1 MWLAWVCFVSLGT
14 LPLCSVLHPRGVP
27 YSPVSSW
34 VSPMGK
40 PSGHWKEGGGGR
52 GCGTWWPESL
62 AAGHRGWLHPSE
74 EDHSSYQEA
83 LCSQLSLSQDP
94 DPSPLSPLPGLGYCT
109 LHVACGF
116 PTRCYVCTNILFI
129 NSLQVTQL
137 ECDRLTHNPHWH
149 SGCVTRGCVRN
160 TVMDEWGVSTT
171 PLGKEILK
179 IVPPHHLP
187 SFFPSFLLSIPS
199 LPFLGIFLQ
208 TK

>member
-14 LPLCSVLHPRGVP
+14 LPLCSMLYPRGVP

-74 EDHSSYQEA
+74 EDHSSCQEA

-116 PTRCYVCTNILFI
+116 PTQCYVCTNILFI
-129 NSLQVTQL
+129 NSSSHSTGVWQTDTQ
-137 ECDRLTHNPHWH
+137 
-149 SGCVTRGCVRN
+149 
-160 TVMDEWGVSTT
+160 
-171 PLGKEILK
+171 
-179 IVPPHHLP
+179 
-187 SFFPSFLLSIPS
+187 PS
-199 LPFLGIFLQ
+199 LAEWLCYTGMC
-208 TK
+208 